1 MIRSFRAVLAM
12 LAAAAG
18 CLGAAPASA
27 QIYTMPEIGLQNS
40 GSCPQF
46 AVKERTGNTM
56 VPLGCIDAASK
67 EWNLQPRKLMTGAFG
82 AANRGP
88 DASIGPVLEAD
99 GTVTMF
105 GPNTPYSGTWITND
119 QSLKCEPVVGPFHP
133 AGTDLTRCGM
143 ARYITSTGDENHGEY
158 GNIFNMRNNT
168 GFPTSCQRSKFYP
181 EFGSCLND
189 GGKMY
194 RVKEKNGSTTYYGTT
209 AASGAGPTGTGDTIV
224 DGGVTWRY
232 EPNFAPG
239 NGGKTN
245 LGVFTY
251 QEANSGAMWS
261 AAMAHQIATGG
272 PKKNA
277 YTMELDLVN
286 FWGDYASGPAGPVAS
301 ALQIFTGG
309 PNRSTS
315 AISIGQYSPPTV
327 DPTSLINGM
336 TFGGATLIRD
346 NTVLDGTSS
355 TNGYMNQGYHAGSA
369 FTDGS
374 NSAISFNSYGG
385 ASVGFR
391 HVGSSAVGL
400 QLQGAYSG
408 FQVQGQG
415 WTVNP
420 TGVVTSAGAI
430 VNGTATVGTGL
441 TVNQGALKP
450 AQYTVAGLFPCVTA
464 SRGSVVVVTDL
475 AAGPTY
481 RQPITAGGG
490 IETALALC
498 TGSVWVAH

>member
-1 MIRSFRAVLAM
+1 MIRSFRAALAVLAV
-12 LAAAAG
+12 AAG
-18 CLGAAPASA
+18 CVGAEPASA

-158 GNIFNMRNNT
+158 GNIFNMRNNA
-168 GFPTSCQRSKFYP
+168 GFPTGCQRSKFYP

-261 AAMAHQIATGG
+261 SAMAHQIA
-272 PKKNA
+272 
-277 YTMELDLVN
+277 
-286 FWGDYASGPAGPVAS
+286 
-301 ALQIFTGG
+301 
-309 PNRSTS
+309 
-315 AISIGQYSPPTV
+315 
-327 DPTSLINGM
+327 
-336 TFGGATLIRD
+336 
-346 NTVLDGTSS
+346 
-355 TNGYMNQGYHAGSA
+355 
-369 FTDGS
+369 
-374 NSAISFNSYGG
+374 
-385 ASVGFR
+385 
-391 HVGSSAVGL
+391 
-400 QLQGAYSG
+400 
-408 FQVQGQG
+408 
-415 WTVNP
+415 
-420 TGVVTSAGAI
+420 
-430 VNGTATVGTGL
+430 
-441 TVNQGALKP
+441 
-450 AQYTVAGLFPCVTA
+450 
-464 SRGSVVVVTDL
+464 
-475 AAGPTY
+475 
-481 RQPITAGGG
+481 GGG
-490 IETALALC
+490 
-498 TGSVWVAH
+498 